1 MTPSPTPDQFAL
13 LYWIVGLGMAASIA
27 SNIAM
32 VVKTMRRTPPIDR
45 TLQDYAT
52 KAEVQQM
59 KCDWQTRCQE
69 MHARC
74 DKTFG
79 EIFSIL
85 RAQNKEITDRLDKY
99 HAELAQ
105 WQLGMERQIGTLEGR
120 MDNES

>member
-32 VVKTMRRTPPIDR
+32 VFKVLRRTPPIDQ

-52 KAEVQQM
+52 KTELRQL
-59 KCDWQTRCQE
+59 KCDWQARCQE
-69 MHARC
+69 MHSRV

-105 WQLGMERQIGTLEGR
+105 WQLGMERQIGKLEGE
-120 MDNES
+120 MEQ